1 MEIQHLELFVCV
13 MVLSDHLFIQ
23 SDQVLLQYFQWFTFN
38 LLTRMFEVII
48 KSPDNFLKCY

>member
-1 MEIQHLELFVCV
+1 MEIQHLELFVCI

-23 SDQVLLQYFQWFTFN
+23 SDQVLLQHFQRFTFN

>member
-23 SDQVLLQYFQWFTFN
+23 SDQVLLQHFQRFTFN